1 MHLILFGDLMKYFG
15 NLIINIDIL
24 RISQMTAAVIITGS
38 ILGVIGIGFS
48 IWSII
53 NTRKRYYEEYMRRK
67 RRADD

>member
-1 MHLILFGDLMKYFG
+1 
-15 NLIINIDIL
+15 
-24 RISQMTAAVIITGS
+24 MTAAVIITGS

-53 NTRKRYYEEYMRRK
+53 NTRKRYYEEYIMRRK

>member
-1 MHLILFGDLMKYFG
+1 
-15 NLIINIDIL
+15 
-24 RISQMTAAVIITGS
+24 MTAAVIITGS

-67 RRADD
+67 RRAED

>member
-1 MHLILFGDLMKYFG
+1 
-15 NLIINIDIL
+15 
-24 RISQMTAAVIITGS
+24 MTAAVIITGS

>member
-1 MHLILFGDLMKYFG
+1 MR
-15 NLIINIDIL
+15 INK
-24 RISQMTAAVIITGS
+24 MTAAVIITGS

-67 RRADD
+67 RRAED